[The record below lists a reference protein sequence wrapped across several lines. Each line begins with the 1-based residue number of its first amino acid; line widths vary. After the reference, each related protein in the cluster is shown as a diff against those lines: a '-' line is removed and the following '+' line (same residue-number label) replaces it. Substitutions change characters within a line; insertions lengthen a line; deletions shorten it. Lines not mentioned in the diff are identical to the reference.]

1 MTARL
6 LLARSA
12 VVAALLVFAFVALV
26 TGGGGA
32 SHVGSRLPSAR
43 SDEQAPRV
51 RVPRSSAP
59 RRVGES
65 PKTAV
70 TTFASVY
77 INWNYADV
85 ATRLESLARVSVG
98 QARAAMQLAAA
109 QVAADPTLRGG
120 GIANQGTVEA
130 VGAVAGHPDEWAV
143 VTLEQTKA
151 NHSSAYDGLGPAWHV
166 TVATVQRQADG
177 GWLVSGWQPEN

>member
-109 QVAADPTLRGG
+109 SSIAAT
-120 GIANQGTVEA
+120 
-130 VGAVAGHPDEWAV
+130 V
-143 VTLEQTKA
+143 VTT
-151 NHSSAYDGLGPAWHV
+151 
-166 TVATVQRQADG
+166 
-177 GWLVSGWQPEN
+177 